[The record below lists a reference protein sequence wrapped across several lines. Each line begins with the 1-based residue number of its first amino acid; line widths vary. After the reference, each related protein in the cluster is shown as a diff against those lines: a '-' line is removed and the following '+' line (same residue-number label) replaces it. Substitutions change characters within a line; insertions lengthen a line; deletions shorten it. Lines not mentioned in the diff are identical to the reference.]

1 MSTSLSYIT
10 SRQHIQGVPTGVL
23 RRREGPVC
31 GLRAGTYSHPLS
43 HPTHT
48 DLMSLPVPHPIDFP
62 FHVSLTLLPLHPP
75 EMVTP
80 ALLHT
85 SAHTT
90 PGYTLCP
97 CAHSRWSGGGSPLG
111 QEWAEVRGGTGSCP
125 PGGYPYS
132 CSVGPGRSLNMRGAH
147 RQRDTKAFETEG
159 EAGRDAQER
168 VLRKRPQR

>member
-1 MSTSLSYIT
+1 MERALECQWEEPLWCPQRVGTLVSTSLSHIT
-10 SRQHIQGVPTGVL
+10 SRQDIKGVPAGVL

-31 GLRAGTYSHPLS
+31 GGRGLQAGTLFSPAFPSHPHRPYVS
-43 HPTHT
+43 SCT
-48 DLMSLPVPHPIDFP
+48 MSCPIDFP

-111 QEWAEVRGGTGSCP
+111 QEWAEVRGDTGNYS
-125 PGGYPYS
+125 PGGSPYS
-132 CSVGPGRSLNMRGAH
+132 CSVGPVGA
-147 RQRDTKAFETEG
+147 
-159 EAGRDAQER
+159 
-168 VLRKRPQR
+168 

>member
-1 MSTSLSYIT
+1 MS
-10 SRQHIQGVPTGVL
+10 
-23 RRREGPVC
+23 C
-31 GLRAGTYSHPLS
+31 
-43 HPTHT
+43 
-48 DLMSLPVPHPIDFP
+48 PIDFP

-111 QEWAEVRGGTGSCP
+111 QEWAEDLKEKKEKVEE
-125 PGGYPYS
+125 
-132 CSVGPGRSLNMRGAH
+132 
-147 RQRDTKAFETEG
+147 K
-159 EAGRDAQER
+159 AGRKER
-168 VLRKRPQR
+168 KKEVVEEEENGAEEEEEETAEDGEEEDEGDEEG